1 MFETVKFNKRL
12 DVKAVNVYIVCPYP
26 GTEIYNKYK
35 INFRDET
42 GKIIPVSRASSF
54 NLSKMPPGEVEG
66 LRRTFSLYLILP
78 EELWPVIKYVERS
91 DDIGNVLFDSLTN
104 YAAKMVE

>member
-1 MFETVKFNKRL
+1 MLSWEQCNI
-12 DVKAVNVYIVCPYP
+12 VYPYP

-54 NLSKMPPGEVEG
+54 ILSKMSSGEVEG
-66 LRRTFSLYLILP
+66 LKRTFSLYLILP
-78 EELWPVIKYVERS
+78 EELWPVIKYAERY
-91 DDIGNVLFDSLTN
+91 DEIGNVIFDSLTN
-104 YAAKMVE
+104 YAAKMLE